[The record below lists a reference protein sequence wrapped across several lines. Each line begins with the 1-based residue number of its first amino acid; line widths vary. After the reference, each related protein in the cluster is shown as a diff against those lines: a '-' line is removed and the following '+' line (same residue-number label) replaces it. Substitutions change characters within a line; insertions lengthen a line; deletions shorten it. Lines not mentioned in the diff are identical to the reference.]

1 MISQKNKQAWR
12 NPWVFGLG
20 AIVLSGVLINAKL
33 LWNVI
38 NNPVRLLDESYTV
51 RQHNQYDAKW
61 LQQQAS
67 RSTLGWQARLHSPQ
81 QLQNDPV
88 AAENLARFIVA
99 ANPAMMQ
106 LELKNREGVPVQGG
120 KVEILAQWPGAP
132 AFDTSV
138 TLNEI
143 APGKYEGSLKF
154 SRPGNWDLIIKAVQ
168 NESQFEMEQ
177 KVFVATEVEAQR

>member
-1 MISQKNKQAWR
+1 MISQKNKQGWR

-20 AIVLSGVLINAKL
+20 AIVLSGVLINGHLIWKI
-33 LWNVI
+33 I
-38 NNPVRLLDESYTV
+38 NNPVRLLDETYTV
-51 RQHNQYDAKW
+51 KKHNQYDAKW

-67 RSTLGWQARLHSPQ
+67 RSTLGWQAKLHSPQ

-88 AAENLARFIVA
+88 AVESLVRFIVA

-132 AFDTSV
+132 EFDTSV
-138 TLNEI
+138 TLNEV

-154 SRPGNWDLIIKAVQ
+154 SRPGNWDLIINAVQ